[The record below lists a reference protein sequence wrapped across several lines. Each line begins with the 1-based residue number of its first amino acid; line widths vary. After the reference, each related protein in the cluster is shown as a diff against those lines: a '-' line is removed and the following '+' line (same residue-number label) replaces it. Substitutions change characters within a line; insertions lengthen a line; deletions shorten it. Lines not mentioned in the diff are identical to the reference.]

1 MIKHVLA
8 FQDQRDILGCA
19 DLVVASLWPRIE
31 MLDLE
36 CALSR
41 ECIQT
46 VGGTT
51 YASQPKLVCVN
62 IAVSIVDEIVG
73 ARAHNVDVAGA
84 NLRTA
89 RDSM

>member
-1 MIKHVLA
+1 M
-8 FQDQRDILGCA
+8 
-19 DLVVASLWPRIE
+19 
-31 MLDLE
+31 
-36 CALSR
+36 
-41 ECIQT
+41 
-46 VGGTT
+46 GGTT